1 MRLLDQLRMRVQ
13 MLFGRGRAAS
23 RLDDELSFHIEHQIA
38 ENIAAGM
45 NPEEARY
52 SALRMFGNPVALREQ
67 SRATWSWNWIE
78 SIVRDLRY
86 GLRTLARTP
95 GFSAMA
101 VIVMALCLGAAT
113 SLFTIVRSV
122 LLRPL
127 PFRDPSRLVMVYEH
141 FRSEAANQDKFNYN
155 SVSAPDYFTWRS
167 ETHGFED
174 MAAWRGWRF
183 NLSGERAELP
193 EAITAAAGTWN
204 LFPLLGVQP
213 AVGRTFTEAED
224 RPGSNSV
231 MLTWSVFQ
239 RRFAGD
245 PSIVGRQIRLDGKP
259 CTVVGVLP
267 ASFIYPEATVQVWVP
282 YQAVDTPEWL
292 SHYDWH
298 ESRVVAR
305 LRQGMSLSNAMSQ
318 VEAVQYR
325 LHMQYLHEPV
335 AEDAV
340 SRTITD
346 DLAKNVEKALTILM
360 CAVGCMLLI
369 GCLNVANLLIA
380 RGAARQK
387 EVAVRTALGA
397 QRFTLIR
404 EQLTESLL
412 ICFAGGAAGVLLS
425 LTATRWLAGGWKDLP
440 SAESI
445 HVDATVI
452 GFACALIFM
461 AALFA
466 GLLPAISSTGR
477 AVFATLQ
484 TSSRTTSG
492 SLSRT
497 ALRKTLLTAE
507 IAVTVVL
514 LIAAGLLLKSFVRL
528 RTSDLGCVTDH
539 VLTLAYSLPAQ
550 KYDKPEKVN
559 SFNEQLLQRLRG
571 MPGVRAVALGN
582 LLPGA
587 GSGGDDVFA
596 VREHPPIP
604 AGQEL
609 PDALYRRADPGY
621 FTALQIP
628 LLSGRYFSGQDRDEH
643 SDKVIVSRQ
652 LVRRYF
658 PGEDPIGKHLHI
670 PAYKQE
676 DFEIVGVVAD
686 TLYQVGQQ
694 VLPTMYFPILNGSA
708 DVSLSLAVR
717 STGDPL
723 AMSVPLQRQIA
734 ALDPQLPVSDVLTL
748 PQVIGDSLGNAS
760 FSATL
765 VMAFAVLS
773 LLLASVGLYGVLSY
787 LMTQRMTEIG
797 IRIALGAQRERA
809 YTGSMQMRNLAKPL
823 RYTGTQTEI
832 EIAQLPGQVRW
843 TRGDFTGDHVVGP
856 IRLTGRSRDV
866 QISNFT
872 NSLDLTID
880 RGDISL
886 HPGLLPLARMDIHN
900 RSGDVEMSLPAAA
913 KFDLTAMTTHGELSD
928 QFGSP
933 LIQDHSRNGGTIRGG
948 NGGSTVSIRVDRGD
962 VTIRKASGDEAP
974 FVPNSDFTPPRM
986 PAVPPVPPLPEL
998 PKMPKTMPHP
1008 VEQ

>member
-52 SALRMFGNPVALREQ
+52 SALRIFGNPVALREQ

-95 GFSAMA
+95 GFSVMA

-127 PFRDPSRLVMVYEH
+127 PFRDPSRLLMVYEH

-213 AVGRTFTEAED
+213 AVGRTFTEVED

-245 PSIVGRQIRLDGKP
+245 PSIMGRQIRLDGKP
-259 CTVVGVLP
+259 CTVVGVQP

-340 SRTITD
+340 SRTINSND
-346 DLAKNVEKALTILM
+346 FK
-360 CAVGCMLLI
+360 
-369 GCLNVANLLIA
+369 
-380 RGAARQK
+380 
-387 EVAVRTALGA
+387 
-397 QRFTLIR
+397 
-404 EQLTESLL
+404 
-412 ICFAGGAAGVLLS
+412 
-425 LTATRWLAGGWKDLP
+425 
-440 SAESI
+440 
-445 HVDATVI
+445 
-452 GFACALIFM
+452 
-461 AALFA
+461 
-466 GLLPAISSTGR
+466 
-477 AVFATLQ
+477 VFL
-484 TSSRTTSG
+484 
-492 SLSRT
+492 
-497 ALRKTLLTAE
+497 
-507 IAVTVVL
+507 
-514 LIAAGLLLKSFVRL
+514 
-528 RTSDLGCVTDH
+528 
-539 VLTLAYSLPAQ
+539 
-550 KYDKPEKVN
+550 
-559 SFNEQLLQRLRG
+559 
-571 MPGVRAVALGN
+571 
-582 LLPGA
+582 
-587 GSGGDDVFA
+587 
-596 VREHPPIP
+596 
-604 AGQEL
+604 
-609 PDALYRRADPGY
+609 
-621 FTALQIP
+621 
-628 LLSGRYFSGQDRDEH
+628 
-643 SDKVIVSRQ
+643 
-652 LVRRYF
+652 
-658 PGEDPIGKHLHI
+658 
-670 PAYKQE
+670 
-676 DFEIVGVVAD
+676 
-686 TLYQVGQQ
+686 Q

-708 DVSLSLAVR
+708 DVSLSLAVH

-797 IRIALGAQRERA
+797 IRIALGAQREQVLR
-809 YTGSMQMRNLAKPL
+809 LAFVDGLRPAILGLVFGLAASVAAVRLIQTMLYKTEPL
-823 RYTGTQTEI
+823 
-832 EIAQLPGQVRW
+832 
-843 TRGDFTGDHVVGP
+843 D
-856 IRLTGRSRDV
+856 
-866 QISNFT
+866 
-872 NSLDLTID
+872 
-880 RGDISL
+880 
-886 HPGLLPLARMDIHN
+886 
-900 RSGDVEMSLPAAA
+900 PAAVFA
-913 KFDLTAMTTHGELSD
+913 VVAATLLTVAAIACLV
-928 QFGSP
+928 P
-933 LIQDHSRNGGTIRGG
+933 AWRASRLDPMQALRT
-948 NGGSTVSIRVDRGD
+948 
-962 VTIRKASGDEAP
+962 E
-974 FVPNSDFTPPRM
+974 
-986 PAVPPVPPLPEL
+986 
-998 PKMPKTMPHP
+998 
-1008 VEQ
+1008 